1 MVEILSKIKIDI
13 FDEITQYGYDDVQ
26 QLLNKFSKAMG
37 VPIKVKRPLNFDDTK
52 AFINGVPNALYL
64 AKMYDIDNNIQ
75 GTVLFAKPKASE
87 PNDDPDRY
95 APITLYPPRTLA
107 DKPAVESLDNKMF
120 FLGDGDDE
128 VQTISVTPLKGSERV
143 AVAKQLRQ
151 KYRVRSRSNNR
162 FVVFFSQSQSFY
174 TVDAFLGLGHLGGRG
189 VTTLFDRQDVYQ
201 VRKLVMRRRDANGKM
216 QEVVRYCMEPV
227 LCETFGCTRDPR
239 PLRDLVSEYLN
250 RTGRNDEKLSA
261 QLSRYQKRI
270 EYANGWRGFR
280 FLLWGFWRGRDLSGL
295 YSSKGMMTWLRLDI

>member
-1 MVEILSKIKIDI
+1 
-13 FDEITQYGYDDVQ
+13 
-26 QLLNKFSKAMG
+26 MG

-75 GTVLFAKPKASE
+75 GTVLFAKPKVSE
-87 PNDDPDRY
+87 PNDDPDRC

-189 VTTLFDRQDVYQ
+189 ATTLFDRQNVDQ
-201 VRKLVMRRRDANGKM
+201 VRKLVM
-216 QEVVRYCMEPV
+216 
-227 LCETFGCTRDPR
+227 
-239 PLRDLVSEYLN
+239 
-250 RTGRNDEKLSA
+250 
-261 QLSRYQKRI
+261 
-270 EYANGWRGFR
+270 
-280 FLLWGFWRGRDLSGL
+280 
-295 YSSKGMMTWLRLDI
+295 

>member
-1 MVEILSKIKIDI
+1 MVDIHSNIKIDI

-64 AKMYDIDNNIQ
+64 AKMYDIDNNLQ

-95 APITLYPPRTLA
+95 ATGTLYSPRTLA

-128 VQTISVTPLKGSERV
+128 VQTISITPLKGSERA

-162 FVVFFSQSQSFY
+162 FVVFFSHSHSFY
-174 TVDAFLGLGHLGGRG
+174 TYDGSFGHILYRG
-189 VTTLFDRQDVYQ
+189 VTTLFDRQDVDQ
-201 VRKLVMRRRDANGKM
+201 VRKLVMQRRDANGKM

-227 LCETFGCTRDPR
+227 LCEAFGYGHDHR
-239 PLRDLVSEYLN
+239 PLCDLVSEYLN

-270 EYANGWRGFR
+270 EYANDWRGFC
-280 FLLWGFWRGRDLSGL
+280 FLLWGFWRGRDISGF
-295 YSSKGMMTWLRLDI
+295 YPAEGMMTWLHLDI

>member
-1 MVEILSKIKIDI
+1 MVDIHSNIKIDI

-64 AKMYDIDNNIQ
+64 AKMYDIDNNLQ

-95 APITLYPPRTLA
+95 ATGTLYPPRTLA

-151 KYRVRSRSNNR
+151 KYRVRNRSNNR
-162 FVVFFSQSQSFY
+162 FVVFFSHSHSFY
-174 TVDAFLGLGHLGGRG
+174 TYDGSFGHILYRG
-189 VTTLFDRQDVYQ
+189 VTTLFDRQNVDQ
-201 VRKLVMRRRDANGKM
+201 VRKLVMHRRDANGKM

-227 LCETFGCTRDPR
+227 LCEAFGYGHDHR
-239 PLRDLVSEYLN
+239 PLCDLVNEYLN

-270 EYANGWRGFR
+270 EYANDWRGFC
-280 FLLWGFWRGRDLSGL
+280 FLLWGFWRGRGISGFYL
-295 YSSKGMMTWLRLDI
+295 AEGMMTWLHLDI

>member
-64 AKMYDIDNNIQ
+64 AKMYDIDNNLQ

-95 APITLYPPRTLA
+95 ATGTLYPPRTLA

-151 KYRVRSRSNNR
+151 KYRVRNRSNNR
-162 FVVFFSQSQSFY
+162 FVVFFSHSHSFY
-174 TVDAFLGLGHLGGRG
+174 TYDGSFGHILYRG
-189 VTTLFDRQDVYQ
+189 VTTLFDRQNVDQ
-201 VRKLVMRRRDANGKM
+201 VRKLVMHRRDANGKM
-216 QEVVRYCMEPV
+216 QEVVRYCME
-227 LCETFGCTRDPR
+227 
-239 PLRDLVSEYLN
+239 
-250 RTGRNDEKLSA
+250 
-261 QLSRYQKRI
+261 
-270 EYANGWRGFR
+270 
-280 FLLWGFWRGRDLSGL
+280 
-295 YSSKGMMTWLRLDI
+295 